1 MNNLISNSIEETC
14 LDSEAWSYI
23 VVVLNTKT
31 LVNLQLIIKF
41 LLHIEKRIGQ
51 NATDIRVFN
60 NGAGVSYENDPGRHS
75 IYILGK

>member
-1 MNNLISNSIEETC
+1 M
-14 LDSEAWSYI
+14 
-23 VVVLNTKT
+23 LNTKT

-75 IYILGK
+75 IYILGQ